1 LIQKKQKIKAD
12 EKQQPFPSHSR
23 GKIKALLKPI
33 AQFSL
38 LHYIY
43 IFFLLPI
50 ILLLHSCCCFSKA
63 IAQLLKNHVNFL
75 PQMHNRLK
83 SIEECTVEARA

>member
-38 LHYIY
+38 LHYIH
-43 IFFLLPI
+43 IFFLAPPSFALLMLLFFKGHCSVKEPI
-50 ILLLHSCCCFSKA
+50 SVLAHMNKKLG
-63 IAQLLKNHVNFL
+63 
-75 PQMHNRLK
+75 
-83 SIEECTVEARA
+83 